1 MQNFT
6 KQVPA
11 GTLYII
17 SAASGT
23 GKTSLVKALI
33 KELPNIQG
41 SVSHTTRESRKTELD
56 AQDYHF
62 VSESVFK
69 EMRKKGLF
77 LEYAKVFGQYY
88 GTSSTWVEETLKKG
102 VDVVLEIDWQ
112 GARQVRA
119 QFVEAISIFIVPPSE
134 DALIQRLKNR
144 DPDNTDVVESR
155 MKEAKNEISHY
166 TEYDFLVCN
175 DQFEQAL
182 SELKAIVGSNRLRL
196 RSQQYHL
203 MQIMGKLTT

>member
-1 MQNFT
+1 MQGFT
-6 KQVPA
+6 KQVPI

-23 GKTSLVKALI
+23 GKTSLVTALI
-33 KELPNIQG
+33 KEIPNIQG

-56 AQDYHF
+56 GRDYHF
-62 VSESVFK
+62 VSEAVFK

-88 GTSSTWVEETLKKG
+88 GTSSAWVQETLEQG

-119 QFVEAISIFIVPPSE
+119 QLVDAISIFIIPPSE
-134 DALIQRLKNR
+134 NALVQRLNNR
-144 DPDNTDVVESR
+144 DQDHKDVVESR
-155 MKEAKNEISHY
+155 MKEAKHEISHY

-182 SELKAIVGSNRLRL
+182 SELKTIVCCNRLKL
-196 RSQQYHL
+196 RFQQFHL
-203 MQIMGKLTT
+203 MHIMSKLID

>member
-1 MQNFT
+1 MEDFS
-6 KQVPA
+6 KQVPL

-33 KELPNIQG
+33 QDVSNIQG
-41 SVSHTTRESRKTELD
+41 SVSHTTRESRKAELD
-56 AQDYHF
+56 GQDYHF
-62 VSESVFK
+62 VSEAVFK

-88 GTSSTWVEETLKKG
+88 GTSSTWVQETLKQG

-119 QFVEAISIFIVPPSE
+119 QFIDAISIFIVPPSE
-134 DALIQRLKNR
+134 DALIQRINKR
-144 DPDNTDVVESR
+144 AQDNTDVVESR

-182 SELKAIVGSNRLRL
+182 SELKTIVFSNRLKL

-203 MQIMGKLTT
+203 MHIMSKLIN